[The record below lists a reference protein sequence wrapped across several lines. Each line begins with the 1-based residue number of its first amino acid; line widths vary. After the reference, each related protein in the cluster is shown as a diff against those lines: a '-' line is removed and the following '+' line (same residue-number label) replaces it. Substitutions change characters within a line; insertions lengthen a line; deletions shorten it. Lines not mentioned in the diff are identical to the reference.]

1 MGLSLRSIASV
12 VVTVI
17 LCLATAWA
25 LALVVTPTF
34 PVMLLAG
41 YLQVI
46 LTARFA
52 DRKNILIE
60 NSAKVAIE
68 AVGNV
73 YTVATLGIEKRL
85 MRKYD
90 QLLKQPFK

>member
-1 MGLSLRSIASV
+1 MGLSIRSIASV

-17 LCLATAWA
+17 LCFATVWA

-46 LTARFA
+46 LTTRFA

-85 MRKYD
+85 LRKYD